1 MSEGTTVPKVETN
14 EERRRVR
21 LHREITKQHNWRVST
36 WAKAQR
42 YIEVR
47 QEELEELG
55 FPREELFEP
64 DFSNPAL
71 VAEYAELGGRP
82 E

>member
-1 MSEGTTVPKVETN
+1 MSETTAKRVETN
-14 EERRRVR
+14 EERRAQR
-21 LHREITKQHNWRVST
+21 LRREIQKQHNWRVST
-36 WAKAQR
+36 WAKAIK

-47 QEELEELG
+47 QQELDELG
-55 FPREELFEP
+55 APREDLFEP

-71 VAEYAELGGRP
+71 VDQYSDLTRP